1 MIQNSHFYIESA
13 REEKG
18 PVEALWKQNFM
29 SGLPENMPADGDA
42 AFAHIGTVT
51 TPSVDDLKIM
61 VCLEA
66 SGQGFYQALAD
77 AAPNEEAADL
87 LARSGREE
95 MAHAHR
101 LIRVIKML
109 NGEDFAVPGP
119 DENPYYAVPEGIAP
133 TPDLM
138 ATIAEGEYG
147 GEALYEG
154 WAQALGDPEM
164 GKLLR
169 QNGKE
174 EKGHGE
180 RAEHVAILL

>member
-1 MIQNSHFYIESA
+1 MIQRGQLYVQCKQEANGS
-13 REEKG
+13 
-18 PVEALWKQNFM
+18 VEASWKEKFM

-51 TPSVDDLKIM
+51 KPSVDDLKIM

-119 DENPYYAVPEGIAP
+119 EENPYYAVPEGVAP

-180 RAEHVAILL
+180 RAEHVATLL